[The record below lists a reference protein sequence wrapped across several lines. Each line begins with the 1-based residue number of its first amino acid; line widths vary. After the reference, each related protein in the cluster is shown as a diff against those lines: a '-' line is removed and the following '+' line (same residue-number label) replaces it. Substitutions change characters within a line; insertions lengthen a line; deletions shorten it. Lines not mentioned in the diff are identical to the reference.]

1 MGKAF
6 LHLKIWGMTDHS
18 CPNYESSNFLFGF
31 NDTCIGH
38 LNKMQTKVAVML
50 KVHISEIY
58 SEIKT
63 LLKV

>member
-1 MGKAF
+1 
-6 LHLKIWGMTDHS
+6 MTDHS
-18 CPNYESSNFLFGF
+18 CPNYEPSNFLFGF